1 MNTRCTFPT
10 ALAAG
15 LLLFGGTGAALAQG
29 THCGGTANFAKTACD
44 LEAEADH
51 AEAYAICRNVSNN
64 RERAECRE
72 EADEELQEALRSGD
86 ESCRAQRMARADAC
100 RLFGQERY
108 DPSWEAEDFVDP
120 DTIGD
125 TVAPNPWLSLVPGT
139 TQILRAGEEGE
150 EWVIQYVTTDTEE
163 VDGVTC
169 RTVVDLEF
177 APDEPDDEDDLNR
190 AGGFDRLNDIVI
202 DGVELEIVEYTDDWY
217 AQDTE
222 GNVWYCG
229 ELSREFEDGDLAS
242 LDGSFKAGEDGDK
255 PGIEMLANP
264 MAGDAYRQ
272 EWSVNN
278 AEDYAQVA
286 ITAGGPE
293 VEVEGFEC
301 NGSCLVTDEYDPLE
315 PGTLERKYYLEQI
328 GFVLAEDVV
337 DPGEEGERE
346 ELICFGESLEEC
358 VTDQVILDE
367 LCEIAPDA
375 FCDDED
381 DETPAAF

>member
-1 MNTRCTFPT
+1 MNTRWIICT

-15 LLLFGGTGAALAQG
+15 SLLLGAAGAALAQG
-29 THCGGTANFAKTACD
+29 NHCGGTANFAKQACD

-51 AEAYAICRNVSNN
+51 AEAYAICRNLPTN
-64 RERAECRE
+64 RERVDCRE

-86 ESCRAQRMARADAC
+86 ESCRAQRMARADVC

-108 DPSWEAEDFVDP
+108 DPSWEPEDFVDP

-139 TQILRAGEEGE
+139 TQIIRAGEEGE

-177 APDEPDDEDDLNR
+177 APDEDDEEESEDGSQR
-190 AGGFDRLNDIVI
+190 FAQPNDIVI
-202 DGVELEIVEYTDDWY
+202 DGEELEIIEYTDDWY
-217 AQDTE
+217 AQDIE

-255 PGIEMLANP
+255 PGLLMPAMP
-264 MAGDAYRQ
+264 MVGDAYRQ

-278 AEDYAQVA
+278 AEDYAEV
-286 ITAGGPE
+286 IGLAGGPDT
-293 VEVEGFEC
+293 EVEGYEC
-301 NGSCLVTDEYDPLE
+301 NGSCLVTREATPLE
-315 PGTLERKYYLEQI
+315 PESEELKYWLQGT
-328 GFVLAEDVV
+328 GFVLAEEPAED
-337 DPGEEGERE
+337 GEPTERE
-346 ELICFGESLEEC
+346 ELICVGAALEDC
-358 VTDQVILDE
+358 VTDPDILEE

-381 DETPAAF
+381 APASAF